1 MEFQYQ
7 EVFDLPYYTEPGVF
21 YETRM
26 RKAMRV
32 RELRRYACEVFRKG
46 PDMLTVQDLKLAFL
60 HRFPFC
66 ILIDGNNHEVTVKK
80 YNGEWILSCDC
91 KAWIFNV
98 RHERNGRKCKHTE
111 QMEKILG
118 EGR

>member
-1 MEFQYQ
+1 MEFEYQ
-7 EVFDLPYYTEPGVF
+7 EVCDLPYYTEPGVF

-32 RELRRYACEVFRKG
+32 RELRSYACEAFGKG
-46 PDMLTVQDLKLAFL
+46 DNELTVQDLKLAFL
-60 HRFPFC
+60 HRFPFW

-91 KAWIFNV
+91 KAWIFN
-98 RHERNGRKCKHTE
+98 RSGRKCKHTE
-111 QMEKILG
+111 HMEKILG